1 MTFWKMFRKP
11 KLNTRK
17 HFTNIN
23 LSSDNIE
30 NLYTSAEQTLFI
42 FCERRSSQ
50 EFKRRMKLYIAL
62 ALLAVLVSVHS
73 KPLLTDQDEEELA
86 RINGFK
92 SKFFQILNTAG
103 CALQK
108 IGRRDKP
115 SYEVD
120 IEGFNLRRILQGF
133 VNCLPP
139 TPRRQP
145 DYMNSAE
152 EELNEMLQKM
162 ALELEEEVAAV
173 EEDSEEEVAE
183 KQFSPS
189 LVLSFLPAILDKLK
203 G

>member
-1 MTFWKMFRKP
+1 
-11 KLNTRK
+11 
-17 HFTNIN
+17 
-23 LSSDNIE
+23 
-30 NLYTSAEQTLFI
+30 
-42 FCERRSSQ
+42 
-50 EFKRRMKLYIAL
+50 MKLYIAL
-62 ALLAVLVSVHS
+62 TLLAVLVSVHS
-73 KPLLTDQDEEELA
+73 KPLFTDQDEEELA

-108 IGRRDKP
+108 IGRRDNRP

-133 VNCLPP
+133 VECLPP

-145 DYMNSAE
+145 DYMDSTG

-173 EEDSEEEVAE
+173 EEDGEEEVAE
-183 KQFSPS
+183 KQYPS
-189 LVLSFLPAILDKLK
+189 SLLLSFLPAILDNFN